1 MKEILQKYKVEQ
13 FLQLNKSYINGQW
26 VNGQGSE
33 TVRILNPFN
42 NETLAE
48 VKIASKQQVQE
59 AYMYAEAAHVEWGKN
74 ATLRK
79 EVFQKAEKFLENHKE
94 EVLHLLAIETGS
106 APFKA
111 QLEYNITLGL
121 FRTYGSIIDEAYKKW
136 NPEKELMAGKVNE
149 IHRVPLGVISSIA
162 PFNFPLYLSLR
173 GILPALALGNAVV
186 HKADIQVGIVSGS
199 LIAKAFEEAGIPAG
213 IFSSLLTTPQEIG
226 DVMLED
232 PRVKLIAFTGSTPV
246 GRHISTVAG
255 KQFKRV
261 ALELGGNAPFV
272 VLEDADVDQ
281 AVNAAVF
288 GKFLHQGQIC
298 MIINRFIIH
307 EKHYDEFTTKFVER
321 AKNIP
326 YGDPLHS
333 NTVLGPLIN
342 QVQLEKAIQ
351 NVEKVKSTGV
361 DVLLEGKVEGNIMTP
376 YVFGNVDNASEIAQ
390 TELFAPISLIM
401 KATSDEEALA
411 FANDTEFGL
420 SSAIFTSNIEKG
432 REYAVELEFGM
443 THIND
448 QTVNDLPNAPFGG
461 MRNSGVGRFGVP
473 FVIDEFSQFKW
484 ISIQEEKREYPF

>member
-1 MKEILQKYKVEQ
+1 MKNIIQKNGVEQ

-26 VNGQGSE
+26 VDGQGSE
-33 TVRILNPFN
+33 VVTISNPYN
-42 NETLAE
+42 NETLTE
-48 VKIASKQQVQE
+48 VRIASKKQVEE
-59 AYMYAEAAHVEWGKN
+59 AYIYAEKAHVEWGKN

-79 EVFQKAEKFLENHKE
+79 DVFQKAANFFVEHKE
-94 EVLHLLAIETGS
+94 EILHLLAIETGS

-111 QLEYNITLGL
+111 QLEYNISLGV
-121 FRTYGSIIDEAYKKW
+121 FRSYGSIIDKAYEKW
-136 NPEKELMAGKVNE
+136 NPEKEFMQGKVNE
-149 IHRVPLGVISSIA
+149 IHRLPLGVISSIA

-199 LIAKAFEEAGIPAG
+199 LIARAFEEAGIPEG
-213 IFSSLLTTPQEIG
+213 VFSSLLTTPQEIG
-226 DVMLED
+226 DLMLED

-255 KQFKRV
+255 KHFKRV

-281 AVNAAVF
+281 AVDAAIF
-288 GKFLHQGQIC
+288 GKYLHQGQIC
-298 MIINRFIIH
+298 MIINRFIVH

-321 AKNIP
+321 AKNLP
-326 YGDPLHS
+326 YGDPLNP
-333 NTVLGPLIN
+333 NTVVGPLIN
-342 QVQLEKAIQ
+342 QTQLEKALKH
-351 NVEKVKSTGV
+351 VEKAKNAGA
-361 DVLLEGKVEGNIMTP
+361 DILLEGKVEGNIMTP
-376 YVFGNVDNASEIAQ
+376 YVFGNINNSSELAQ
-390 TELFAPISLIM
+390 TELFGPIALVV
-401 KATSDEEALA
+401 KATSDEEAIA
-411 FANDTEFGL
+411 FANVTEFGL

-432 REYAVELEFGM
+432 REYAVGLEFGM

-448 QTVNDLPNAPFGG
+448 QTVNDLPNIPFGG

-473 FVIDEFSQFKW
+473 FVIDEFTQYKW